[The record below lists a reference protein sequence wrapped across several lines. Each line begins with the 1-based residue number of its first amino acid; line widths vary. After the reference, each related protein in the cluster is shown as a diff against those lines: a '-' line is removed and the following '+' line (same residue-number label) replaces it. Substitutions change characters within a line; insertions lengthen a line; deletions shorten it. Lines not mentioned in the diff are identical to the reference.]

1 MLYVIR
7 FSWTALF
14 ALKSDLLDLHTSKK
28 HLCSLTWR
36 LHLKALKMI
45 QSMLKPSLLLQNILC
60 DHSIMTNKRRT
71 NKETFSG
78 TFLYL
83 PCVSL
88 PHVCGNVPTVQI
100 LAGFSLFVFLPLY
113 VPAAG
118 LLGLLPWALCVDS
131 WFPCHLMSTSSF
143 SNANPLP
150 KLPEISRP
158 VGWRTAKFHTSA
170 R

>member
-1 MLYVIR
+1 MLSGLSVVVMIIIIICCHVCSAIR
-7 FSWTALF
+7 GPLLLNCSVSIKVGFSGPAHLKKTFLF
-14 ALKSDLLDLHTSKK
+14 PHLLD
-28 HLCSLTWR
+28 
-36 LHLKALKMI
+36 LKALKMI
-45 QSMLKPSLLLQNILC
+45 QSMLKPSLLLQKILC
-60 DHSIMTNKRRT
+60 DHSIMMNKRRT

-118 LLGLLPWALCVDS
+118 LLGLLP
-131 WFPCHLMSTSSF
+131 
-143 SNANPLP
+143 
-150 KLPEISRP
+150 
-158 VGWRTAKFHTSA
+158 
-170 R
+170 